1 MNQYKKIKLKP
12 KKESSLKRFHPWVF
26 SGAIA
31 SLPENIEEGDV
42 VEVYANDNTFLGVG
56 HYQIGSIA
64 VRILSFEERALDTS
78 FYEERL
84 QDAYQMRDALGL
96 IRADNNTYRL
106 VHGEGDM
113 LAGLI
118 IDIYGALAIV
128 QAHSVGMHMS
138 RDMIAT
144 ALKAVLSESL
154 KHIYY
159 KSESTLPFK
168 APIDPE
174 DSFLLG
180 GKSDLVKIALENN
193 LKFEIDWEKGQ
204 KTGFFIDQR
213 ENRTLLEDYS
223 KNRSVLNMFC
233 YTGAFSV
240 YAMRGG
246 AKEVMGVDSSAK
258 AVMIANENIKL
269 NFGDDERYSSSSD
282 DAFKFLNEM
291 PKDVYDLIVL
301 DPPAFAKHRGAV
313 RNALQGYKKLNLAA
327 FEKVA
332 KGGIVFTFSC
342 SQVITREQF
351 RLAVFSAAAIS
362 GRRVKIL
369 HQLSQPADHPIN
381 IYHPEGEYL
390 KGLVLQVY

>member
-64 VRILSFEERALDTS
+64 VRILSFEERAVDNI

-84 QDAYQMRDALGL
+84 QDAFQMRDALGL
-96 IRADNNTYRL
+96 VSADNSTYRL

-128 QAHSVGMHMS
+128 QAHSIGMHMS
-138 RDMIAT
+138 RDLIAT
-144 ALKAVLSESL
+144 ALKGVLGESL
-154 KHIYY
+154 QHIYY

-174 DSFLLG
+174 DTFLLG

-246 AKEVMGVDSSAK
+246 AKKVVGVDSSAK
-258 AVMIANENIKL
+258 AVMIANENVKL

-282 DAFKFLNEM
+282 DAFKFLKEM
-291 PKDVYDLIVL
+291 PSGAYDLIVL

-369 HQLSQPADHPIN
+369 HQLSQPADHPVN

-390 KGLVLQVY
+390 KGLVLHVS

>member
-31 SLPENIEEGDV
+31 SLPKNIEEGDV

-64 VRILSFEERALDTS
+64 VRILSFEERAVDNI

-84 QDAYQMRDALGL
+84 QDAFQMRDALGL
-96 IRADNNTYRL
+96 VSADNSTYRL

-128 QAHSVGMHMS
+128 QAHSIGMHMS
-138 RDMIAT
+138 RDLIAT
-144 ALKAVLSESL
+144 ALKAVLGESL
-154 KHIYY
+154 QHIYY

-174 DSFLLG
+174 DTFLLG

-204 KTGFFIDQR
+204 KNRFFYR
-213 ENRTLLEDYS
+213 
-223 KNRSVLNMFC
+223 
-233 YTGAFSV
+233 
-240 YAMRGG
+240 
-246 AKEVMGVDSSAK
+246 
-258 AVMIANENIKL
+258 
-269 NFGDDERYSSSSD
+269 
-282 DAFKFLNEM
+282 
-291 PKDVYDLIVL
+291 
-301 DPPAFAKHRGAV
+301 PA
-313 RNALQGYKKLNLAA
+313 
-327 FEKVA
+327 
-332 KGGIVFTFSC
+332 
-342 SQVITREQF
+342 
-351 RLAVFSAAAIS
+351 
-362 GRRVKIL
+362 
-369 HQLSQPADHPIN
+369 
-381 IYHPEGEYL
+381 
-390 KGLVLQVY
+390 